1 MEASPLAE
9 ISKTVREIHLQSVTW
24 TACLKKLKSLDLGSL
39 VGDRSPDQFQWVFIG
54 CGSSYYL
61 AQAAA
66 ASFTILTGKSS
77 RSLPA
82 SEVLLHLELSLPD
95 MQTAFPVLISR
106 SGSTSEVLAVAEIF
120 RERGIE
126 FLALTCDGNELADT
140 SRRVL
145 VLPANEES
153 TVMTASFTSMLLA
166 LQFIAA
172 KLAGNEAF
180 LAELDQLPGLI
191 DSRFKAYD
199 WQLQEFAQRSFLNVA
214 VLGQGPLYP
223 IASEAALKV
232 MESSS
237 TYAQFFPTL
246 EFRHGPKSIIDD
258 RMLVIGL
265 IADESAAQEI
275 KVLQEMKDLGA
286 STMAIVN
293 HATHELR
300 DAADFIIELSSPL
313 SLLALLI
320 AYVVWGQLYGSYRG
334 LAKGLNPD
342 EPINLTRVVTI

>member
-1 MEASPLAE
+1 MTE
-9 ISKTVREIHLQSVTW
+9 ISKTVQEIHLQPAIW
-24 TACLKKLKSLDLGSL
+24 AECLHKLRSLDLDSL
-39 VGDRSPDQFQWVFIG
+39 VGDRLPDQFQWVLIG

-66 ASFTILTGKSS
+66 ASFTILTGRSS

-106 SGSTSEVLAVAEIF
+106 SGSTSEVLAVAEMF

-126 FLALTCDGNELADT
+126 FLALTCDGNELAHV

-180 LAELDQLPGLI
+180 AAELDQLPGLI
-191 DSRFKAYD
+191 DSRFEAYD
-199 WQLQEFAQRSFLNVA
+199 GQIRQFAQRSFLDVA

-246 EFRHGPKSIIDD
+246 EFRHGPKSIIDA

-265 IADESAAQEI
+265 IADESAAQEL

-293 HATHELR
+293 HATAELH

-313 SLLALLI
+313 SLLALLA

-342 EPINLTRVVTI
+342 EPIHLTRVVTI